1 MATTVQDIIDRAVG
15 LSVANQ
21 GLATNPPDLIYRI
34 NQYQR
39 RAFTE
44 FIDVNRYAYQ
54 TSASVVSSAGNGNR
68 VANLATLTSK
78 VERVLKVTLPSGIE
92 VSQVDLQDVN
102 AELAPRYYARGETL
116 VEVGT
121 DWNPAAA
128 TAVDLTIDYCS
139 RPNDLDPNGTTNQLV
154 SIPDGFCDILVYEL
168 GAYFASSDVGRDPN
182 EAASLLG
189 QRNDAMDSWIAYG
202 GHFAGVPAYRLDIPS
217 PSPRDKA

>member
-1 MATTVQDIIDRAVG
+1 MATTVQDVIDRAVA

-44 FIDVNRYAYQ
+44 FTDVNRYAFQ

-68 VANLATLTSK
+68 VATLSTLTAK
-78 VERVLKVTLPSGIE
+78 VERVLKVTLPSGVE
-92 VSQVDLQDVN
+92 VSQVDLQDVT
-102 AELAPRYYARGETL
+102 AELAPRYYPRGETL

-121 DWNPAAA
+121 DWNTAAP
-128 TAVDLTIDYCS
+128 TAVTLTVAYCS
-139 RPNDLDPNGTTNQLV
+139 RPDDLNTIGATNQLV
-154 SIPDGFCDILVYEL
+154 SIPDGYCDILVYEL
-168 GAYFASSDVGRDPN
+168 AAYFAFSDVGRDPG
-182 EAASLLG
+182 EAQALMA
-189 QRNDAMDSWIAYG
+189 QRNAAMANWITQG
-202 GHFAGVPAYRLDIPS
+202 GHYAGVPAYQLAIPS